1 MQAPFA
7 PYTRLGAQ
15 AGESIADLPESKY
28 AEALKGAGIK
38 EIGGQVQLLDLPEPT
53 DLRADELLIEV
64 KAAGAANWDEIV
76 RIGGWAVGI
85 KPPMALGV
93 EASGVVRKI
102 GSAVKRFRRGD
113 QVMTH
118 PVPLR
123 QQGAWAQ
130 HLVAAES
137 TVAAKPR
144 EMSWEVAGAFP
155 VPALIAGQVL
165 IRAVAVRSGEV
176 ILVNGGGG
184 VTGTVIVAVAAALG
198 GRVIA
203 TASSESAER
212 LRAHGADFVL
222 DYRQQNWKDEV
233 RQLTGGSGVSVVV
246 NAVRHAAAN
255 LISLVADGGRLAT
268 ITGDPPESQRGIAVS
283 NVFVEPDG
291 EALGKLAADFVER
304 RDTIRIAMV
313 YGLSEAGTAVA
324 EAAKGEARGALLIDP
339 RR

>member
-1 MQAPFA
+1 
-7 PYTRLGAQ
+7 
-15 AGESIADLPESKY
+15 
-28 AEALKGAGIK
+28 LKGAGIK
-38 EIGGQVQLLDLPEPT
+38 EIGGQVQRLDLSEPA
-53 DLRADELLIEV
+53 DLRPDEVLIDV
-64 KAAGAANWDEIV
+64 KAAGAANWDDIV
-76 RIGGWAVGI
+76 RTGGWAVGI

-102 GSAVKRFRRGD
+102 GSAVKRFQAGD
-113 QVMTH
+113 SVMTH

-130 HLVAAES
+130 HLVAPER
-137 TVAAKPR
+137 TVAAKPS

-165 IRAVAVRSGEV
+165 IRAVAVQPGEV

-184 VTGTVIVAVAAALG
+184 VTGGVIVAVAAAIG
-198 GRVIA
+198 ARVIT

-212 LRAHGADFVL
+212 LRAYGADLVL

-233 RQLTGGSGVSVVV
+233 RQLTDGYGVSVAV

-255 LISLVADGGRLAT
+255 LIPLVADGGRLAT
-268 ITGDPPESQRGIAVS
+268 ITGDPPESQRGIAIS

-291 EALGKLAADFVER
+291 ETLGKLAADFVKR
-304 RDTIRIAMV
+304 RQTIPIAKV
-313 YGLSEAGTAVA
+313 YGLSEADTAI
-324 EAAKGEARGALLIDP
+324 AAAVKGEAPGALLIDP
-339 RR
+339 SR